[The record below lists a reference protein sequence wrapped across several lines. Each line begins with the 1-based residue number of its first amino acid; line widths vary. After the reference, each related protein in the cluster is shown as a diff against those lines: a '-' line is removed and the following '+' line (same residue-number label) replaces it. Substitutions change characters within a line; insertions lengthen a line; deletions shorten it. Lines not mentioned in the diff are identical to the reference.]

1 MTATELR
8 ADHVT
13 DVMGGVQDAVF
24 IGGDF
29 RRAHA
34 ISRIPVV
41 NPATEE
47 RFAAIPDADP
57 VDVDAAVR
65 SADEAFRTSGWAE
78 LAPLER
84 APYIRRLADILESR
98 KDELGRLVTAENGS
112 LLATSAWA
120 QGVATAGYYR
130 YFASLADELEVETAS
145 SARASGTVVRRE
157 PVGVAALIVPWNG
170 PQGAIAWKLGPA
182 LAAGCTAVVKPAPET
197 SLNAYLLAEAV
208 IAAGIPAGVVNIIT
222 GGRATGGNL
231 VSHPLVNKVGF
242 TGSTAAGRHVALA
255 CAESFKR
262 VTLELGG
269 KSAAILLDDV
279 DLAAFAPF
287 VASACAPFSGQVC
300 RALTRVLAPRA
311 RYDEVVDVVVEALG
325 SLTVGDP
332 TDARTQLGP
341 LVSAR
346 QRERVEGYIASGLD
360 EGATLALGGGRP
372 HGLER
377 GFYVEPT
384 VFRGAD
390 NAMRIAQEEIFGP
403 VLTVIAYDDD
413 DDAVRIANDSAYGLG
428 GAVFTPDTERGFGI
442 ARRIASGSV
451 GVNHYALAVD
461 APFGGVKHS
470 GIGRELG
477 PGALDAY
484 LETKSIYQPPAFTG

>member
-1 MTATELR
+1 VSPTDQLG
-8 ADHVT
+8 ADVQ
-13 DVMGGVQDAVF
+13 DVMSGVQDALF
-24 IGGDF
+24 IGGNLTP
-29 RRAHA
+29 AHSA
-34 ISRIPVV
+34 DRIPVV
-41 NPATEE
+41 NPATEQ
-47 RFAAIPDADP
+47 RFASIPDADSA
-57 VDVDAAVR
+57 DVDKAVR
-65 SADEAFRTSGWAE
+65 SAQEALRTSGWAQ
-78 LAPLER
+78 LSPSER
-84 APYIRRLADILESR
+84 APYLRRLADILESR

-120 QGVATAGYYR
+120 QGTATAGYYR
-130 YFASLADELEVETAS
+130 YFASLADELEVETAG

-157 PVGVAALIVPWNG
+157 PVGVTALIVPWNG

-182 LAAGCTAVVKPAPET
+182 LAAGCAAVVKPAPET
-197 SLNAYLLAEAV
+197 SLDAYILADAV
-208 IAAGIPAGVVNIIT
+208 VAAGIPAGVVNIIT
-222 GGRATGGNL
+222 GGREAGANL
-231 VSHPLVNKVGF
+231 VSHPVVSKVAF
-242 TGSTAAGRHVALA
+242 TGSTAAGRKVALA

-269 KSAAILLDDV
+269 KSAAILLGDV

-287 VASACAPFSGQVC
+287 VATACSPFSGQVC
-300 RALTRVLAPRA
+300 RALTRILAPRD

-360 EGATLALGGGRP
+360 EGAKLALGGGRP
-372 HGLER
+372 AGLER
-377 GFYVEPT
+377 GYYVEPT
-384 VFRGAD
+384 VFRDAD

-428 GAVFTPDTERGFGI
+428 GAVFTSDAERGFGL

-451 GVNHYALAVD
+451 GVNHYALAID
-461 APFGGVKHS
+461 APFGGVKQS

-484 LETKSIYQPPAFTG
+484 LETKSIYRPPA